1 MQAIL
6 SGTAKRHIKHVDES
20 RSQKITKQLFK
31 KINYKKKTV
40 LIYVPP
46 LLLFFITNSIWKK
59 HTKCVISKIPIPWT

>member
-6 SGTAKRHIKHVDES
+6 SGTAKRHIKHDES

-40 LIYVPP
+40 LIYVPR
-46 LLLFFITNSIWKK
+46 LLLFLSLIVSGKNTPNA
-59 HTKCVISKIPIPWT
+59 

>member
-40 LIYVPP
+40 LIYVPR
-46 LLLFFITNSIWKK
+46 LLLFLSLIVSGKNTPNA
-59 HTKCVISKIPIPWT
+59 

>member
-31 KINYKKKTV
+31 KIN
-40 LIYVPP
+40 
-46 LLLFFITNSIWKK
+46 
-59 HTKCVISKIPIPWT
+59 